1 MISLNIRETAPRQ
14 TGRAE
19 ASCMNRP
26 WATGFALL
34 MAMLCAFSAWASAQ
48 LQAGD
53 KAPEFLLADGD
64 GRMRQSSEWHGSWL
78 ILYFYPRDDTPGC
91 TAEAKAFN
99 ERLPELA
106 ALKAQVVGVSVDNVD
121 SHRTFASRFG
131 LNFPLLADSDGQ
143 VSRRYGMLNDFA
155 IVKFAKRH
163 TFLIAPDGRIAKI
176 YRDVEPALH
185 AQEIIADL
193 KRLRAQ

>member
-1 MISLNIRETAPRQ
+1 
-14 TGRAE
+14 
-19 ASCMNRP
+19 MNWRP
-26 WATGFALL
+26 STTGFALL
-34 MAMLCAFSAWASAQ
+34 AAVLFAFPAWASTL

-64 GRMRQSSEWHGSWL
+64 GRMRQSAEWRGSWL

-99 ERLPELA
+99 ERLPELV
-106 ALKAQVVGVSVDNVD
+106 ALKAQVVGVSVDDVD
-121 SHRTFASRFG
+121 SHRAFAARLG
-131 LNFPLLADSDGQ
+131 LNFPLLADTDGK
-143 VSRRYGMLNDFA
+143 VSRSYGALNDFA
-155 IVKFAKRH
+155 ILKFARRH
-163 TFLIAPDGRIAKI
+163 TFLIDPDGRIAKV

-185 AQEIIADL
+185 PGEIIADL